1 VEPRRENANA
11 RNSCPYCRHPCEGR
25 GPAPSPHNHEKK
37 LDPRLRRSDGD
48 YVAVVKVTRPSLVI
62 FDMDDV
68 LCHYDLG
75 RRLRALARLADV
87 TARDVRAAV
96 WDSGFED
103 LADQGGYAEIE
114 HYLAEFGTRL
124 GRAITLDEWIEARSI
139 AMQPNEDVLD
149 LASKLGQQ
157 AALAIYTN
165 NGPVVKNHL
174 DKLFPEAA
182 KIFKQRYCSY
192 EFGTKKPDP
201 KSYTK
206 LLETIGEKPDAC
218 WFIDDKKS
226 NVEGARLAG
235 LRAHHYT
242 GFDGLIAEAKAQGFE
257 L

>member
-1 VEPRRENANA
+1 MKQPE
-11 RNSCPYCRHPCEGR
+11 
-25 GPAPSPHNHEKK
+25 
-37 LDPRLRRSDGD
+37 
-48 YVAVVKVTRPSLVI
+48 LVI

-103 LADQGGYAEIE
+103 LADQGGYMEIE
-114 HYLAEFGTRL
+114 NYLHEFSTRL
-124 GRAITLDEWIEARSI
+124 GRHISLDQWIEARRI
-139 AMQPNEDVLD
+139 AMVPSEDVLD
-149 LASKLGQQ
+149 LAKRLGEQ
-157 AALAIYTN
+157 ASIAIYTN

-174 DKLFPEAA
+174 EKLFPEAA
-182 KIFKQRYCSY
+182 EIFKLRFCSF

-201 KSYTK
+201 NSFTK
-206 LLETIGEKPDAC
+206 LMQALDQKPQLC

-226 NVEGARLAG
+226 NVEGAKIAG
-235 LRAHHYT
+235 LRAHHFT
-242 GFDGLIAEAKAQGFE
+242 SFHALANEAKNQGFV

>member
-1 VEPRRENANA
+1 
-11 RNSCPYCRHPCEGR
+11 
-25 GPAPSPHNHEKK
+25 
-37 LDPRLRRSDGD
+37 
-48 YVAVVKVTRPSLVI
+48 
-62 FDMDDV
+62 MDDV

-103 LADQGGYAEIE
+103 LADQGGYSEIE
-114 HYLAEFGTRL
+114 NYLKEFSTRL
-124 GRAITLDEWIEARSI
+124 GHNITLDQWIEARRI

-149 LASKLGQQ
+149 LAAKIGQQ

-182 KIFKQRYCSY
+182 EIFKARYCSY

-206 LLETIGEKPDAC
+206 LLSVIGQQPENS

-235 LRAHHYT
+235 LRAHHFT
-242 GFDGLIAEAKAQGFE
+242 NFDSLAVEAKAQGFE

>member
-1 VEPRRENANA
+1 MEQLPE
-11 RNSCPYCRHPCEGR
+11 
-25 GPAPSPHNHEKK
+25 
-37 LDPRLRRSDGD
+37 
-48 YVAVVKVTRPSLVI
+48 LVI

-87 TARDVRAAV
+87 TPRDVRAAV

-103 LADQGGYAEIE
+103 LADSGGYMVIE
-114 HYLAEFGTRL
+114 NYLHEFGTRL
-124 GRAITLDEWIEARSI
+124 GRHISLEQWIEARRI

-149 LASKLGQQ
+149 LARKLSQQ
-157 AALAIYTN
+157 ASLAIYTN

-182 KIFKQRYCSY
+182 EIFKLRFCSY

-201 KSYTK
+201 VSFTK
-206 LLETIGEKPDAC
+206 LMQALDQRPELC

-226 NVEGARLAG
+226 NVEGAKIAG
-235 LRAHHYT
+235 LRAHHFT
-242 GFDGLIAEAKAQGFE
+242 GFEALAAEARNQGFE

>member
-1 VEPRRENANA
+1 MQP
-11 RNSCPYCRHPCEGR
+11 
-25 GPAPSPHNHEKK
+25 PAF
-37 LDPRLRRSDGD
+37 
-48 YVAVVKVTRPSLVI
+48 VI

-103 LADQGGYAEIE
+103 LADAGGYTEVE
-114 HYLAEFGTRL
+114 NYLHEFGTRL
-124 GRAITLDEWIEARSI
+124 GRTISLEQWIEARRI
-139 AMQPNEDVLD
+139 AMVPSEDVLD
-149 LASKLGQQ
+149 LAQKLGGQ
-157 AALAIYTN
+157 ASLAIYTN
-165 NGPVVKNHL
+165 NGPVVKSHF

-182 KIFKQRYCSY
+182 EIFKQRYCSY

-201 KSYTK
+201 ASFTR
-206 LLETIGEKPDAC
+206 LLDALGQKPENC

-226 NVEGARLAG
+226 NVQGARIAG
-235 LRAHHYT
+235 LRGHHFT
-242 GFDGLIAEAKAQGFE
+242 GFEGLAAEARNQGFE

>member
-1 VEPRRENANA
+1 M
-11 RNSCPYCRHPCEGR
+11 
-25 GPAPSPHNHEKK
+25 
-37 LDPRLRRSDGD
+37 
-48 YVAVVKVTRPSLVI
+48 TRPKLVI

-114 HYLAEFGTRL
+114 NYLAEFSTRL
-124 GRAITLDEWIEARSI
+124 GHRITLDQWIEARRI

-149 LASKLGQQ
+149 FAAKLGHQ
-157 AALAIYTN
+157 ASLAIYTN

-182 KIFKQRYCSY
+182 EIFKQRFCSY

-206 LLETIGEKPDAC
+206 LLDGIGEKPENC

-226 NVEGARLAG
+226 NVEGAKIAG
-235 LRAHHYT
+235 LRAHLFT
-242 GFDGLIAEAKAQGFE
+242 GVENLAAEAKTQGFD

>member
-1 VEPRRENANA
+1 MDQPE
-11 RNSCPYCRHPCEGR
+11 
-25 GPAPSPHNHEKK
+25 
-37 LDPRLRRSDGD
+37 
-48 YVAVVKVTRPSLVI
+48 LVI

-87 TARDVRAAV
+87 TPRDVRAAV

-103 LADQGGYAEIE
+103 MADSGSYMVIE
-114 HYLAEFGTRL
+114 NYLHEFGTRL
-124 GRAITLDEWIEARSI
+124 GRHISLEQWIEARRI

-149 LASKLGQQ
+149 LARKLSQQ
-157 AALAIYTN
+157 ASLAIYTN

-182 KIFKQRYCSY
+182 EIFKLRFCSY

-201 KSYTK
+201 NSFTK
-206 LLETIGEKPDAC
+206 LMQALDQKPELC

-226 NVEGARLAG
+226 NVEGAKIAG
-235 LRAHHYT
+235 LRAHHFT
-242 GFDGLIAEAKAQGFE
+242 GFEALVAEARNQGFE
-257 L
+257 F